1 MKGNEA
7 EYVISLVPVFSQPR
21 PKRARKAVIAV
32 KRFVKKH
39 VRSDNAV
46 ITEELNREIWK
57 NSKNIPR
64 RLEVMLVKKDDR
76 VYVYL
81 SKGKQL
87 AEDKKRE
94 AEDKKKKEAEKKEK
108 ENKAAGKKGEEGKAA
123 ESAGAQAAEEEKKK
137 REEKR
142 EKELAAEKGEIK
154 RGMK

>member
-21 PKRARKAVIAV
+21 TKRAKKAVKEV

-39 VRSDNAV
+39 ARSDNAV

-57 NSKNIPR
+57 NSKNIQR
-64 RLEVMLVKKDDR
+64 RLEVMLVKKDGK

-87 AEDKKRE
+87 AEDRKRE
-94 AEDKKKKEAEKKEK
+94 ADDKKKKEAEKKEK
-108 ENKAAGKKGEEGKAA
+108 EKKAA
-123 ESAGAQAAEEEKKK
+123 EGKDGKKEAKDIEAEEAEKKK

-142 EKELAAEKGEIK
+142 EKEIAAEKGDIK